1 MTQRKS
7 INQPVTADQ
16 VWERL
21 RTIDDPELKIN
32 IVDLGLVYKVK
43 VKRQKSKGKVY
54 ILMTP
59 TTPGCPLAG
68 MFDVLI
74 KHALKK
80 LPGIDVDRDVHIELT
95 FDPPWTAEMMSE
107 AAKAELGW

>member
-1 MTQRKS
+1 M
-7 INQPVTADQ
+7 VTEEQ

-21 RTIDDPELKIN
+21 RTVMDPELKIN

-43 VKRQKSKGKVY
+43 VGKQID
-54 ILMTP
+54 ILMTL

-68 MFDVLI
+68 MFDALV

-80 LPGIDVDRDVHIELT
+80 LPGVDVDRDIKIELT
-95 FDPPWTAEMMSE
+95 FDPPWTADMMSE
-107 AAKAELGW
+107 QAKAELEWDLK